1 MSGRQSW
8 SQRQGRGPITHP
20 GYECPVGR
28 QYGKHSIWEP
38 DARESSAAAA
48 ECPALTCATCSG
60 LRLTVAS
67 AAAGCFRMA
76 VLSRPDIV
84 SWSVTKLGHWD
95 IRSPEQIFG
104 RYALPASG
112 ALLDVGSNLG
122 WFSWLF
128 AQSGRRVYAVEA
140 FPTNQRAYRTTLCLN
155 PAWNGS
161 VTLAATAVGGPDA
174 AGPCVVSGSAGDNAG
189 NGVLRCGRAEGCEA
203 ARAGGLSCEPATLT
217 TLDSLLEGWGD
228 PRFAVVKM
236 DVEGAECDV
245 LRGGQRLFSRSPP
258 RFLYAEL
265 KQPHVEACW
274 RETALRHGY
283 RAATPWRGKDRNL
296 LFVHEEAPAV
306 PAGPLGLYSNS
317 CCGWTPE
324 SRLLPCNFACTSA
337 DAHFDAATHRWE
349 PIASRTAASGG

>member
-217 TLDSLLEGWGD
+217 TLASLL
-228 PRFAVVKM
+228 
-236 DVEGAECDV
+236 
-245 LRGGQRLFSRSPP
+245 GGCGGSRS
-258 RFLYAEL
+258 
-265 KQPHVEACW
+265 VN
-274 RETALRHGY
+274 G
-283 RAATPWRGKDRNL
+283 
-296 LFVHEEAPAV
+296 
-306 PAGPLGLYSNS
+306 
-317 CCGWTPE
+317 
-324 SRLLPCNFACTSA
+324 
-337 DAHFDAATHRWE
+337 
-349 PIASRTAASGG
+349 AS

>member
-1 MSGRQSW
+1 MPKMSGRER
-8 SQRQGRGPITHP
+8 SQRQRRDPITHP

-48 ECPALTCATCSG
+48 ECPALACATCSG

-95 IRSPEQIFG
+95 VRSPEQIFG

-128 AQSGRRVYAVEA
+128 AQGGRRVYAVEA

-203 ARAGGLSCEPATLT
+203 ARAGGLACEPATLT
-217 TLDSLLEGWGD
+217 TLDSLLERWGD

-236 DVEGAECDV
+236 DVEGDA
-245 LRGGQRLFSRSPP
+245 
-258 RFLYAEL
+258 
-265 KQPHVEACW
+265 
-274 RETALRHGY
+274 
-283 RAATPWRGKDRNL
+283 RAR
-296 LFVHEEAPAV
+296 PAQ
-306 PAGPLGLYSNS
+306 G
-317 CCGWTPE
+317 
-324 SRLLPCNFACTSA
+324 R
-337 DAHFDAATHRWE
+337 
-349 PIASRTAASGG
+349 

>member
-1 MSGRQSW
+1 
-8 SQRQGRGPITHP
+8 
-20 GYECPVGR
+20 VGR

-174 AGPCVVSGSAGDNAG
+174 AGPCVVEPSWAGAVHSG
-189 NGVLRCGRAEGCEA
+189 VQ
-203 ARAGGLSCEPATLT
+203 
-217 TLDSLLEGWGD
+217 
-228 PRFAVVKM
+228 PRPF
-236 DVEGAECDV
+236 
-245 LRGGQRLFSRSPP
+245 
-258 RFLYAEL
+258 
-265 KQPHVEACW
+265 
-274 RETALRHGY
+274 TAL
-283 RAATPWRGKDRNL
+283 L
-296 LFVHEEAPAV
+296 
-306 PAGPLGLYSNS
+306 
-317 CCGWTPE
+317 
-324 SRLLPCNFACTSA
+324 
-337 DAHFDAATHRWE
+337 
-349 PIASRTAASGG
+349 